1 MPATTRRK
9 AATAKQIL
17 LGQGYQESDILLL
30 ETVDT
35 CIYNAALY
43 DGGKTDTVYGKIVV
57 IATKTLK
64 GRFRLAPCNV
74 RGARPL
80 SPQGSQETCHG
91 PRSRR
96 NRTICATTPT
106 HRAPPL
112 PIPTSASPGRSR
124 RPSIPKKTTSSS

>member
-1 MPATTRRK
+1 MASEVSIYACDDAQK

-57 IATKTLK
+57 IATK
-64 GRFRLAPCNV
+64 P
-74 RGARPL
+74 
-80 SPQGSQETCHG
+80 
-91 PRSRR
+91 
-96 NRTICATTPT
+96 
-106 HRAPPL
+106 
-112 PIPTSASPGRSR
+112 
-124 RPSIPKKTTSSS
+124 